1 MSANF
6 DLPFELSN
14 LDPLQNTFPTTTFSV
29 VPIARNLEGKNIAA
43 PIQLD
48 PLGHDQYLPVPNISS
63 LDLIENASLISA
75 DNQQSTV
82 LNASDQIT
90 GFSPGIPFLNSDAL
104 ANISKKE
111 LVFIDS
117 NVTDYQSLIAG
128 VKPSAEVILLKGDRD
143 GITQITDA
151 LKGRSGITSIQIL
164 SHGNP
169 GKIQL
174 GNSSLSQSNL
184 DSYADQLQS
193 WSSALSSDAD
203 ILLFGCDIASG
214 EAGDNF
220 IHQIS

>member
-14 LDPLQNTFPTTTFSV
+14 LDPLQNTFSTTTFSV
-29 VPIARNLEGKNIAA
+29 VPITRNLEGKNIAA

-48 PLGHDQYLPVPNISS
+48 PLGHDQYLPVPNLSS

-82 LNASDQIT
+82 INTSDQIT
-90 GFSPGIPFLNSDAL
+90 GFIPGIPFLNSDAL

-128 VKPSAEVILLKGDRD
+128 VKPTAEVILLKGDRD
-143 GITQITDA
+143 GIAQITDA

-164 SHGNP
+164 SHGKP
-169 GKIQL
+169 GEIQL
-174 GNSSLSQSNL
+174 GNSALTQSNL
-184 DSYADQLQS
+184 
-193 WSSALSSDAD
+193 
-203 ILLFGCDIASG
+203 C
-214 EAGDNF
+214 
-220 IHQIS
+220 